1 MPQPSSRGRTGEAS
15 RPPAGHSAIPTAVP
29 QEHFPDDFETPPPP
43 SRRLRSRSSQAGST
57 HSPPSLS
64 RSNRHG
70 IDLDSVQ
77 PHLRPRPVTQRQTT
91 APMGKARAAA
101 VVAPQTSR
109 VRSSNEVRY
118 RREHISERQPG
129 SRSAGATAPRRPR
142 GRSVSGGAASARPL
156 PITNTLP
163 VASQSSLRLSSVSF
177 TSEVD
182 DLKTHHALRSP
193 LGGTEYSTGQA
204 LLHYNP
210 TEVVPASVAPYT
222 PLDAEE
228 EVAASTP
235 TVALADS
242 TPMTGGASGTASCA
256 LPRSL
261 NSMHSLCMLTSPEAT
276 PTMMA
281 AAPLLKSVAILGPR
295 STTFSS
301 LEDEQH
307 TVEDPSMLHQPS
319 RPVATHEVPVSVA
332 SSWSPPM
339 PPIDMH
345 KRSIPSVASNTGSSH
360 CSTLTEAAATPRT
373 GSCQTW
379 STAGSATDLCGC
391 SPTAH
396 AQSFSSALR
405 SAPAPSLIMSNGAH
419 HHQGGAAP
427 APRGAQS
434 DGGVPSFAKT
444 HPPGNRLLSHSPIV
458 ASTCSTAVEPSPHVV
473 PEATH
478 TVHAPEQHRQRPAL
492 PLPAPVVRSSISSRR
507 ASPSSTVAYSVSAR
521 SPLPRE
527 GTAGGSVTRTTL
539 LGYGDSVLVSCSPH
553 PTRPPR
559 ANPSGT
565 PRRMT
570 KSSERNESLTPML
583 TASVPGNCA
592 ALPPTKSP
600 AETLAEELARRA
612 LKDRRRRELYAW
624 NELLRSQDECN
635 VQDAV

>member
-1 MPQPSSRGRTGEAS
+1 MPQSASRVRTGEAS

-29 QEHFPDDFETPPPP
+29 QEHFPDDFATPPPP

-77 PHLRPRPVTQRQTT
+77 PPLNPRPATQRQTT
-91 APMGKARAAA
+91 VPMGKARAAA
-101 VVAPQTSR
+101 AVAPKTSR
-109 VRSSNEVRY
+109 VLSSSEVRY
-118 RREHISERQPG
+118 RRGHISERQPG
-129 SRSAGATAPRRPR
+129 GRSAGATALRRPR
-142 GRSVSGGAASARPL
+142 GRSVSGGATSARPL
-156 PITNTLP
+156 PITNSLP
-163 VASQSSLRLSSVSF
+163 IASQSSLRLSSVSF

-182 DLKTHHALRSP
+182 DLKAHHALRNP
-193 LGGTEYSTGQA
+193 LEGTEHSTGQA
-204 LLHYNP
+204 MLHYTP
-210 TEVVPASVAPYT
+210 TDVVPASVAPHT

-228 EVAASTP
+228 EVAATTP
-235 TVALADS
+235 TVTLADS
-242 TPMTGGASGTASCA
+242 TPMTGRSSGTAWCA
-256 LPRSL
+256 FPRSL

-276 PTMMA
+276 PTMVA
-281 AAPLLKSVAILGPR
+281 ASPLLKSVTILGPR

-301 LEDEQH
+301 LDDEQH
-307 TVEDPSMLHQPS
+307 TVEDPSMFHQPS
-319 RPVATHEVPVSVA
+319 RPMAIHEVPVSVA
-332 SSWSPPM
+332 SAWNPSM
-339 PPIDMH
+339 PPIDMRR
-345 KRSIPSVASNTGSSH
+345 RSIPSASSNTGSSH
-360 CSTLTEAAATPRT
+360 CSTLTEAAATPRA

-405 SAPAPSLIMSNGAH
+405 SAPASSLIMSDSAH

-427 APRGAQS
+427 APQGAQS
-434 DGGVPSFAKT
+434 DGGVPSFAT
-444 HPPGNRLLSHSPIV
+444 AHPPGNRLLSHSPIV
-458 ASTCSTAVEPSPHVV
+458 ASICSTAVEPSPHVV

-492 PLPAPVVRSSISSRR
+492 PLPAHTVRSSISSRR
-507 ASPSSTVAYSVSAR
+507 ASPSSTVVYSVSAR
-521 SPLPRE
+521 SPLLRE
-527 GTAGGSVTRTTL
+527 GTGGGRVTRTTL

-559 ANPSGT
+559 ANPSST
-565 PRRMT
+565 PRRVT

-583 TASVPGNCA
+583 TVSVPGNCA
-592 ALPPTKSP
+592 SLPPTKSP

-635 VQDAV
+635 IQDAV